1 MKVFFSF
8 ILLFFAIFIKAESI
22 KVDGILDEP
31 EWENAF
37 SINEFYQTS
46 PFNLKKSKD
55 ETVAYIF
62 SNKDGIYVG
71 FINKQT
77 NASML
82 SKKTLRDEMTSLS
95 DKNSVN
101 IDFDGDGNKA
111 YILAINLGDSYFD
124 AIKIKTGDFKT
135 DWDGD
140 WIAKTKRYDGY
151 WVSEF
156 YLPWNLVLM
165 NQPKG
170 NKRKIK
176 YSVARYRAKEQIWVA
191 SSGSTASRPDFFE
204 KLDSLEIANY
214 TKSRL
219 NFFPYVSSNQNS
231 ITKFNDNKI
240 GAEIFYNSGTG
251 TQINATFNP
260 DFGQAESD
268 DVVINFS
275 AQETFYSEK
284 RAFFNESQS
293 LFNINN
299 YDRYSVMNTRRI
311 GSAPSYDCEEENDSV
326 ECEDVKKNYSD
337 IDYAIRY
344 TQKKGKTELGFFT
357 AQEHDESFSIG
368 RNFYAIRSRTDFG
381 NKTLGYMMT
390 HVDDDFNNSTAT
402 VNVID
407 YVSVKSDQL
416 TYFTDLL
423 FSEKNDDSKFG
434 YRSQFNFQPSNFSF
448 ISGSVLYFDKDFQ
461 LNDFGYLRRADWIH
475 VGLGGGRL
483 KKIDFQENS
492 AIDQFEFGFDLN
504 YDSDTVGNSNPLR
517 FDNKNAIIF
526 KDTSKL
532 IFEFGIKTSGKNTTI
547 TRKNP
552 DFPFVKIKKKKNITL
567 DFEAINYK
575 FWTYDWRISFEQGD
589 KYNSW
594 DSNGYKR
601 EFYKI
606 AGSYFPNDNLKIN
619 LQYRVRKENEWL
631 IWSEDNK
638 FGLYDSQQDTVSVGL
653 NWFSGNKHEV
663 RLKSQFVALQ
673 ADNPRSLVSDK
684 QGYLYNSNESLKPFT
699 QGVVSFQIRYKYE
712 IAPLS
717 YIYLVY
723 SKGGSN
729 FEEDENYSKSE
740 IFNQPWN
747 NPSDEV
753 YSIKFRLKY

>member
-124 AIKIKTGDFKT
+124 AIKIKAGDFKT

-284 RAFFNESQS
+284 RAFFNENQS

-475 VGLGGGRL
+475 VGLGGGS

-504 YDSDTVGNSNPLR
+504 YDSDTGGNSNPLR

-532 IFEFGIKTSGKNTTI
+532 KFEFGIKTSGKNTTI

-684 QGYLYNSNESLKPFT
+684 QGYLYDSNESLKPFT

>member
-71 FINKQT
+71 FINKQS

-284 RAFFNESQS
+284 RAFFNENQS

-311 GSAPSYDCEEENDSV
+311 GSAPSYDCEKENDSV
-326 ECEDVKKNYSD
+326 ECDDVKKNYSD

-475 VGLGGGRL
+475 VGLGGGS

-504 YDSDTVGNSNPLR
+504 YDSDTGGNSNPLR

-532 IFEFGIKTSGKNTTI
+532 KFEFGIKTSGKNTTI

-684 QGYLYNSNESLKPFT
+684 QGYLYDSNESLKPFT

>member
-284 RAFFNESQS
+284 RAFFNENQS

-311 GSAPSYDCEEENDSV
+311 GSAPSYDCQEENDSV

-475 VGLGGGRL
+475 VGLGGGS

-532 IFEFGIKTSGKNTTI
+532 KFEFGIKTSGKNTTI

-684 QGYLYNSNESLKPFT
+684 QGYLYDSNESLKPFT

>member
-284 RAFFNESQS
+284 RAFFNENQS

-475 VGLGGGRL
+475 VGLGGGS

-504 YDSDTVGNSNPLR
+504 YDSDTGGNSNPLR

-532 IFEFGIKTSGKNTTI
+532 KFEFGIKTSGKNTTI

-673 ADNPRSLVSDK
+673 ADNPKSLVSDK
-684 QGYLYNSNESLKPFT
+684 QGYLYDSNESLKPFT

>member
-1 MKVFFSF
+1 MKRFFLTT
-8 ILLFFAIFIKAESI
+8 LLFSTILIKAESI
-22 KVDGILDEP
+22 VIDGILDEP
-31 EWENAF
+31 EWTNAY
-37 SINEFYQTS
+37 SISEFYQTS
-46 PFNLKKSKD
+46 PFNLQKSQD
-55 ETVAYIF
+55 ETLVYIF
-62 SNKDGIYVG
+62 SNEDGIYVG
-71 FINKQT
+71 FINKQS
-77 NASML
+77 NSSML

-95 DKNSVN
+95 DKNSIN

-111 YILAINLGDSYFD
+111 YILAVNLGDSLFD

-140 WIAKTKRYDGY
+140 WIAKTKRHDGY

-165 NQPKG
+165 NQPAG
-170 NKRKIK
+170 DKRTIK
-176 YSVARYRAKEQIWVA
+176 YSVLRYKAKEQVWLS
-191 SSGSTASRPDFFE
+191 SSGSMASRPDYFE

-214 TKSRL
+214 TKSKL

-231 ITKFNDNKI
+231 VTKFDDNKI

-251 TQINATFNP
+251 KQINATFNP

-275 AQETFYSEK
+275 ARETFYSEK
-284 RAFFNESQS
+284 RAFFNENQS

-299 YDRYSVMNTRRI
+299 YDRYTVMNTRRI
-311 GSAPSYDCEEENDSV
+311 GSAPSYKCSEEENID
-326 ECEDVKKNYSD
+326 ECENSKKNYSD
-337 IDYAIRY
+337 IDYALRY
-344 TQKKGKTELGFFT
+344 SQKTGKTELGFFT
-357 AQEHDESFSIG
+357 ARETDESFSVG
-368 RNFYAIRSRTDFG
+368 RNFYALRSRTDLG
-381 NKTLGYMMT
+381 NKTLGYMLT
-390 HVDDDFNNSTAT
+390 HVDDSFNNKTAS
-402 VNVID
+402 VSVID
-407 YVSVKSDQL
+407 YVNVKSDQL

-423 FSEKNDDSKFG
+423 FSEKDDDSRFG
-434 YRSQFNFQPSNFSF
+434 YRSQFNYQPSNFSY
-448 ISGSVLYFDKDFQ
+448 ISGSILYFDENFQ

-475 VGLGGGRL
+475 VGLGGGL
-483 KKIDFQENS
+483 KQINFSKESPVDQIDMNVDF
-492 AIDQFEFGFDLN
+492 N
-504 YDSDTVGNSNPLR
+504 YDADTNGNSNPIR
-517 FDNKNAIIF
+517 IDQKNEITF

-532 IFEFGIKTSGKNTTI
+532 KFDFGIKTSGKNTTI

-567 DFEAINYK
+567 DFEAVNYK
-575 FWTYDWRISFEQGD
+575 FWTYDWRISFEKGD

-594 DSNGYKR
+594 NSDGYKR

-619 LQYRVRKENEWL
+619 LQYRIRKENEWL
-631 IWSEDNK
+631 IWTEDNK
-638 FGLYDSQQDTVSVGL
+638 FGLYDSEQDTVSIGL
-653 NWFSGNKHEV
+653 NWFSGNKHEI

-673 ADNPRSLVSDK
+673 ADNPQSLISDSG
-684 QGYLYNSNESLKPFT
+684 GYLYNSDDMIKPFT
-699 QGVVSFQIRYKYE
+699 QGVVSFQVRYKYE

-717 YIYLVY
+717 YLYLVY
-723 SKGGSN
+723 SKGGTSYD
-729 FEEDENYSKSE
+729 EDEDYSKSD

>member
-1 MKVFFSF
+1 MKRFFLTT
-8 ILLFFAIFIKAESI
+8 LLFSAILIKAESI
-22 KVDGILDEP
+22 VIDGILDEP
-31 EWENAF
+31 EWANAF
-37 SINEFYQTS
+37 SISEFYQTS
-46 PFNLKKSKD
+46 PFNLQKSEG
-55 ETVAYIF
+55 ETLVYIF
-62 SNKDGIYVG
+62 SNEDGIYVG
-71 FINKQT
+71 FINKQS
-77 NASML
+77 NSSML

-95 DKNSVN
+95 DKNSIN

-111 YILAINLGDSYFD
+111 YILAVNLGDSLFD

-140 WIAKTKRYDGY
+140 WIAKTKRHDGY

-165 NQPKG
+165 NQPAG
-170 NKRKIK
+170 NKRTIK
-176 YSVARYRAKEQIWVA
+176 YSVLRYKANEQIWV
-191 SSGSTASRPDFFE
+191 SSTGSMASRPDYFE

-214 TKSRL
+214 TKSKL

-231 ITKFNDNKI
+231 ITKFEDNKI

-251 TQINATFNP
+251 KQINATFNP

-275 AQETFYSEK
+275 ARETFYSEK
-284 RAFFNESQS
+284 RAFFNENQS

-299 YDRYSVMNTRRI
+299 YDRYTVMNTRRI
-311 GSAPSYDCEEENDSV
+311 GSAPSYKCSEEENID
-326 ECEDVKKNYSD
+326 ECENSKKNYSD
-337 IDYAIRY
+337 IDYALRY
-344 TQKKGKTELGFFT
+344 SQKTGKTELGFFT
-357 AQEHDESFSIG
+357 ARETDESFSVG
-368 RNFYAIRSRTDFG
+368 RNFYALRSRTDLG
-381 NKTLGYMMT
+381 NKTLGYMLT
-390 HVDDDFNNSTAT
+390 HVDDSFNNKTAS
-402 VNVID
+402 VSVID
-407 YVSVKSDQL
+407 YVNVKSDQL

-423 FSEKNDDSKFG
+423 FSEKDDDSRFG
-434 YRSQFNFQPSNFSF
+434 YRSQFNYQPSNFSY
-448 ISGSVLYFDKDFQ
+448 ISGSILYFDENFQ

-475 VGLGGGRL
+475 IGLGGGL
-483 KKIDFQENS
+483 KQINFSKESPINQIDINVDF
-492 AIDQFEFGFDLN
+492 N
-504 YDSDTVGNSNPLR
+504 YDADTNGNSNPIR
-517 FDNKNAIIF
+517 IDQKNEITF

-532 IFEFGIKTSGKNTTI
+532 KFDFGIKTSGKNTTI

-567 DFEAINYK
+567 DFEAVNYK
-575 FWTYDWRISFEQGD
+575 FWTYDWRISFEKGD

-594 DSNGYKR
+594 NSDGYKR

-631 IWSEDNK
+631 IWTEDNK
-638 FGLYDSQQDTVSVGL
+638 FGLYDSEQDTVSIGL
-653 NWFSGNKHEV
+653 NWFSGNKHEI

-673 ADNPRSLVSDK
+673 ADNPQSLISDNG
-684 QGYLYNSNESLKPFT
+684 GYLYKSDDLIKPFT
-699 QGVVSFQIRYKYE
+699 QGVVSFQVRYKYE

-717 YIYLVY
+717 YLYLVY
-723 SKGGSN
+723 SKGGTSYD
-729 FEEDENYSKSE
+729 EDEDYSKSE

>member
-1 MKVFFSF
+1 MNKLFLSA
-8 ILLFFAIFIKAESI
+8 LLFFSIFVKAESI
-22 KVDGILDEP
+22 IIDGVLDEP
-31 EWENAF
+31 EWANAI
-37 SINEFYQTS
+37 SRNEFFQTS
-46 PFNLKKSKD
+46 PFNLERSVD
-55 ETVAYIF
+55 ETVGYIF

-71 FINKQT
+71 FINKQS
-77 NASML
+77 NSSML

-95 DKNSVN
+95 DKNSIN

-111 YILAINLGDSYFD
+111 YILAVNLGDSLFD

-140 WIAKTKRYDGY
+140 WIAKTKRHDGY

-165 NQPKG
+165 NQPSG
-170 NKRKIK
+170 DKRTIK
-176 YSVARYRAKEQIWVA
+176 FTFLRYKAKEQTWVS
-191 SSGSTASRPDFFE
+191 SSGSMASRPDYFE

-214 TKSRL
+214 TKSKL
-219 NFFPYVSSNQNS
+219 NFFPYISVNQNS
-231 ITKFNDNKI
+231 VTKFDDNKV

-251 TQINATFNP
+251 KQINATFNP

-284 RAFFNESQS
+284 RAFFNENQS

-311 GSAPSYDCEEENDSV
+311 GSAPSYECAQENNSE
-326 ECEDVKKNYSD
+326 ECENAKKNYSD

-344 TQKKGKTELGFFT
+344 TQKSGNTELGFFT
-357 AQEHDESFSIG
+357 AQENNESFSVG
-368 RNFYAIRSRTDFG
+368 KNFYAIRSRTDLG

-390 HVDDDFNNSTAT
+390 HVDDSFNNTSAT

-407 YVSVKSDQL
+407 YVNVKSDQL

-423 FSEKNDDSKFG
+423 FSKKDDDSSFG
-434 YRSQFNFQPSNFSF
+434 YRSQFNYQPSNFSSV
-448 ISGSVLYFDKDFQ
+448 SGSVLYFDKNFQ

-475 VGLGGGRL
+475 VGLGGGY
-483 KKIDFQENS
+483 KKIDF
-492 AIDQFEFGFDLN
+492 AIDSPINQIDMNIDFN
-504 YDSDTVGNSNPLR
+504 YDSDTDGNTNPIR
-517 FDNKNAIIF
+517 IEQKNEITF
-526 KDTSKL
+526 KNTSKL
-532 IFEFGIKTSGKNTTI
+532 KFDLGIKTSGKNTTI
-547 TRKNP
+547 TRKNS
-552 DFPFVKIKKKKNITL
+552 DFPFIKINKKKNITL

-575 FWTYDWRISFEQGD
+575 FWTYDWRISFEKGEKQ
-589 KYNSW
+589 KTFNS
-594 DSNGYKR
+594 DGYER

-606 AGSYFPNDNLKIN
+606 AGSYFPNDNLKLS
-619 LQYRVRKENEWL
+619 LQYRIRKEDEWL
-631 IWSEDNK
+631 IWTEDNK
-638 FGLYDSQQDTVSVGL
+638 FGLFDSEQDTISIGL
-653 NWFSGNKHEV
+653 NWFRGNKHEI
-663 RLKSQFVALQ
+663 RLKGQFVSLQ
-673 ADNPRSLVSDK
+673 ADNPRSLVSDQK
-684 QGYLYNSNESLKPFT
+684 GYLYESDESIKAFT
-699 QGVVSFQIRYKYE
+699 QGVASFQIRYKYE

-717 YIYLVY
+717 YLYLVY
-723 SKGGSN
+723 SKGGRN
-729 FEEDENYSKSE
+729 YDEDEALSRSE
-740 IFNQPWN
+740 IFEEPWN